1 MFDLGARIRELR
13 KLNNVTAVKLSAK
26 LGISQGQLSRIENNV
41 NTAQFDTIM
50 RICDFFSI
58 TLSEFFN
65 DDNSEH
71 IVLTSELKELL
82 NSAKD
87 LTPSQLEAIQSIIK
101 AIKEGR

>member
-1 MFDLGARIRELR
+1 MFDIGGRIRELR
-13 KLNNVTAVKLSAK
+13 KLNKLTTK
-26 LGISQGQLSRIENNV
+26 ELGCKMDVHQSFISGLENNTKKCSMD
-41 NTAQFDTIM
+41 NLFKLCEI
-50 RICDFFSI
+50 FHI

-65 DDNSEH
+65 DNSEH

-82 NSAKD
+82 HSAKD

>member
-1 MFDLGARIRELR
+1 MINIGKRIIELR
-13 KLNNVTAVKLSAK
+13 KLHK
-26 LGISQGQLSRIENNV
+26 ISQNKLAISLNVAAATINKIEKG
-41 NTAQFDTIM
+41 TAKPSIDLLVK
-50 RICDFFSI
+50 ICEFFSI

>member
-1 MFDLGARIRELR
+1 MFNIGNRIRELR
-13 KLNNVTAVKLSAK
+13 KLNNTTTTELSNK
-26 LGISQGQLSRIENNV
+26 IGISQAQLSRIENNV

-50 RICDFFSI
+50 KICEVFSI

-71 IVLTSELKELL
+71 VPLTSELKELL

-87 LTPSQLEAIQSIIK
+87 LTPEQLELLSKFIQSLK
-101 AIKEGR
+101 

>member
-1 MFDLGARIRELR
+1 MFNIGNRIRELR
-13 KLNNVTAVKLSAK
+13 KFNNITTTELSNK
-26 LGISQGQLSRIENNV
+26 IGISQAQLSRIENNV

-50 RICDFFSI
+50 KICEVFSI

-65 DDNSEH
+65 DDNSDP

-87 LTPSQLEAIQSIIK
+87 LTPEQLELLSKFIQSLK
-101 AIKEGR
+101 